1 MKQRA
6 KYSGLTCGLLAAL
19 AILVI
24 VGSAFAADALRIQP
38 TKQDFGTLE
47 EGTPAILL
55 SIIENIGSQDVYIK
69 NVRTN

>member
-6 KYSGLTCGLLAAL
+6 KCSGLACGLLAAL
-19 AILVI
+19 AILVMA
-24 VGSAFAADALRIQP
+24 GSAFATDTLRVQP
-38 TKQDFGTLE
+38 TRQDFGTLE

-55 SIIENIGSQDVYIK
+55 SIIENISSQDVYIK